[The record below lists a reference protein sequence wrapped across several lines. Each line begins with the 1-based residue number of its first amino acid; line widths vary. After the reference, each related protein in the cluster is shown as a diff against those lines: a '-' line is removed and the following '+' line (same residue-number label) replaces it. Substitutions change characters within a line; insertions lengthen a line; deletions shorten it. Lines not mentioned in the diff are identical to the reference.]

1 MFRERTPL
9 PLPDGCDESSPRIFD
24 RHARQFSESPQQPSY
39 TAPCAGVVKYFT
51 AMTEKRSYD
60 AIVVGTGQAGKP
72 LAKSLAQSGMRTAIV
87 ERDDKVGGSCIVYGC
102 TPTKTMVASARVAHL
117 VNRAGDYGVRTG
129 AVSVDLAKVRERK
142 RAIVDLFSD
151 GGRKRLERQE
161 NIDLIFGEAS
171 FIGPHAMRVGPIGD
185 DLELEA
191 AKIFLN
197 TGTRSAVPPVQG
209 LSDVRFLTSGSLM
222 ELADVPEHLLI
233 LGGGYIGVE
242 FSQMFRRFG
251 ARVTIVQRAERLL
264 PREDFDVSDA
274 ILEILRED
282 GVEVLLSSTLSSVAR
297 DGEGATSA
305 TIATSAG
312 EQQLEVSELLIAAG
326 RTPNADHLN
335 LSAAGVNVDKRGFI
349 PVNERLETNVE
360 GIWALGDVTGG
371 PAFTHISYDDYR
383 IVEANVLKGESRTT
397 AGRVVPYTVFMDPE
411 LGRVGLTEREAKEQ
425 GIEHVVAKIPMSHV
439 ARALE
444 SDETRGFMKALV
456 EPGSGR
462 ILGCAILGVAGGEIM
477 SVLQVAMMGEVS
489 YTAIRDGVFAH
500 PTFSESL
507 NNLFMRLDG

>member
-1 MFRERTPL
+1 
-9 PLPDGCDESSPRIFD
+9 
-24 RHARQFSESPQQPSY
+24 
-39 TAPCAGVVKYFT
+39 
-51 AMTEKRSYD
+51 MTEQRSYD
-60 AIVVGTGQAGKP
+60 AIVVGTGKAGKP
-72 LAKSLAQSGMRTAIV
+72 LAKSLAKSGMRTAIV
-87 ERDDKVGGSCIVYGC
+87 ERDDKIGGSCIVYGC

-117 VNRAGDYGVRTG
+117 VSRADDYGVRTG

-142 RAIVDLFSD
+142 RAIVDLFS
-151 GGRKRLERQE
+151 GGSKKGLERQE
-161 NIDLIFGEAS
+161 NVDLIFGEAS
-171 FIGPHAMRVGPIGD
+171 FIGPHTMRVGD

-191 AKIFLN
+191 AKIFVN

-209 LSDVRFLTSGSLM
+209 LSDIPFLTSGSLM

-251 ARVTIVQRAERLL
+251 ARVTIIQRAERLL

-305 TIATSAG
+305 TIATAAG
-312 EQQLEVSELLIAAG
+312 ERELEVSELLIAAG
-326 RTPNADHLN
+326 RTPNADRLN
-335 LSAAGVNVDKRGFI
+335 LSAGGVDVDDRGFI
-349 PVNERLETNVE
+349 PVNERLETNVD

-383 IVEANVLKGESRTT
+383 IVEANVLRGESRTT
-397 AGRVVPYTVFMDPE
+397 AGRLVPYTVFMDPE
-411 LGRVGLTEREAKEQ
+411 LDRVGLTEREAKKQ
-425 GIEHVVAKIPMSHV
+425 GIEHVVTTLPMTHV

-456 EPGSGR
+456 APDSGK

-477 SVLQVAMMGEVS
+477 SVLQVAMMGDLP

-507 NNLFMRLDG
+507 NNLFMRLDA

>member
-1 MFRERTPL
+1 M
-9 PLPDGCDESSPRIFD
+9 
-24 RHARQFSESPQQPSY
+24 
-39 TAPCAGVVKYFT
+39 VKYST
-51 AMTEKRSYD
+51 TMAEQRSYD
-60 AIVVGTGQAGKP
+60 AIVVGTGQAAKP
-72 LAKSLAQSGMRTAIV
+72 LAKSLAKSGMRTAIV

-142 RAIVDLFSD
+142 RAIVDLFS
-151 GGRKRLERQE
+151 GGSQKGLERQK
-161 NIDLIFGEAS
+161 NVDLIFGEAS
-171 FIGPHAMRVGPIGD
+171 FVGPHTMRVGD

-191 AKIFLN
+191 SKIFLN
-197 TGTRSAVPPVQG
+197 TGTRPAIPQVQG
-209 LSDVRFLTSGSLM
+209 LSDIPFLTSGSLM

-251 ARVTIVQRAERLL
+251 ARVTIIQRGERLL
-264 PREDFDVSDA
+264 PREDVDVSAA
-274 ILEILRED
+274 ILEILRAD
-282 GVEVLLSSTLSSVAR
+282 GVEVLLSSTLKRVAR

-305 TIATSAG
+305 TITNPAD
-312 EQQLEVSELLIAAG
+312 EQELEVSELLIAAG
-326 RTPNADHLN
+326 RTPNADRLN
-335 LSAAGVNVDKRGFI
+335 LSAAGVDVDDRGFI
-349 PVNERLETNVE
+349 PVNERLETNVD

-383 IVEANVLKGESRTT
+383 IVEANVLRGESRTT
-397 AGRVVPYTVFMDPE
+397 AGRLVPYTVFMDPE

-425 GIEHVVAKIPMSHV
+425 GIEHVVATLPMTHV

-444 SDETRGFMKALV
+444 TDETRGFMKALV
-456 EPGSGR
+456 EPDSGK

-477 SVLQVAMMGEVS
+477 SVLQVAMMGGVP

-507 NNLFMRLDG
+507 NNLFMRLDA

>member
-1 MFRERTPL
+1 
-9 PLPDGCDESSPRIFD
+9 
-24 RHARQFSESPQQPSY
+24 
-39 TAPCAGVVKYFT
+39 
-51 AMTEKRSYD
+51 
-60 AIVVGTGQAGKP
+60 VVGTGQAGKP
-72 LAKSLAQSGMRTAIV
+72 LAKSLANSGRRTAIV
-87 ERDDKVGGSCIVYGC
+87 ERDDMVGGSCVVVGC

-142 RAIVDLFSD
+142 RAIVDLFS
-151 GGRKRLERQE
+151 GGSKKGLERQK
-161 NIDLIFGEAS
+161 NVDLIFGEAS
-171 FIGPHAMRVGPIGD
+171 FIGPHAMRVGD

-197 TGTRSAVPPVQG
+197 TGTRPAVPPVQG
-209 LSDVRFLTSGSLM
+209 LSDVPFLTSGSLM

-242 FSQMFRRFG
+242 LGQMFRRFG
-251 ARVTIVQRAERLL
+251 ARVTIVQRRERLL
-264 PREDFDVSDA
+264 PREDLDVSDA

-282 GVEVLLSSTLSSVAR
+282 GVEVLFSSTLKRVAR
-297 DGEGATSA
+297 DGEGATTA
-305 TIATSAG
+305 TIATAEG
-312 EQQLEVSELLIAAG
+312 EKELEVSELLIAAG
-326 RTPNADHLN
+326 RTPNADRLN
-335 LSAAGVNVDKRGFI
+335 LPAAGIDVDQRGFI

-383 IVEANVLKGESRTT
+383 IVEANVLRGASRTT
-397 AGRVVPYTVFMDPE
+397 TGRRVPYTVFMDPE
-411 LGRVGLTEREAKEQ
+411 LGRVGLTERQAQEQ
-425 GIEHVVAKIPMSHV
+425 GIEYAVAKIPMSHV

-456 EPGSGR
+456 EPGSGK
-462 ILGCAILGVAGGEIM
+462 ILGCAILSVAGGEIM
-477 SVLQVAMMGEVS
+477 SVLQVAMMGGVA

-507 NNLFMRLDG
+507 NNLFMRLEV

>member
-1 MFRERTPL
+1 
-9 PLPDGCDESSPRIFD
+9 
-24 RHARQFSESPQQPSY
+24 
-39 TAPCAGVVKYFT
+39 
-51 AMTEKRSYD
+51 MTEKRSYD

-72 LAKSLAQSGMRTAIV
+72 LAKSLAKSGMRTAIV
-87 ERDDKVGGSCIVYGC
+87 ERDDKVGGSCIVVGC

-117 VNRAGDYGVRTG
+117 VHRAGDYGVRTG
-129 AVSVDLAKVRERK
+129 AVSVDLVKVRERK
-142 RAIVDLFSD
+142 RAIVDLFS
-151 GGRKRLERQE
+151 GGSRKGLERQE
-161 NIDLIFGEAS
+161 NVDLIFGEAS
-171 FIGPHAMRVGPIGD
+171 FIGPRTMRVGDEI
-185 DLELEA
+185 ELGA

-209 LSDVRFLTSGSLM
+209 LSDIPFLTSGSLM

-251 ARVTIVQRAERLL
+251 ARVTIVQRRDRLL
-264 PREDFDVSDA
+264 PREDLDVSDA

-282 GVEVLLSSTLSSVAR
+282 GVEVLLSSTLKRVAR
-297 DGEGATSA
+297 DGEGATTA
-305 TIATSAG
+305 TIATAAG
-312 EQQLEVSELLIAAG
+312 GEKELQVSELLIAAG
-326 RTPNADHLN
+326 RTPNADHLD
-335 LSAAGVNVDKRGFI
+335 LSAAGVDVDKRGFI

-383 IVEANVLKGESRTT
+383 IVEANVLRGESRTT
-397 AGRVVPYTVFMDPE
+397 TGRLVPYTVFMDPE
-411 LGRVGLTEREAKEQ
+411 LGRVGLTEREAKER
-425 GIEHVVAKIPMSHV
+425 GIEHVVAKMPMSHV

-456 EPGSGR
+456 EPGSGK
-462 ILGCAILGVAGGEIM
+462 ILGCAILSVAGGEIM
-477 SVLQVAMMGEVS
+477 SVLQVAMMGGVS

-507 NNLFMRLDG
+507 NNLFMRLDA